1 MIPGNGYSLGSQP
14 NGNDLDEIRSKGVV
28 RIAALAARLN
38 GKERPDPAI
47 FKERMAQI
55 TKNYMLSYE
64 DANEVLSDATMA
76 LKKGK
81 DAYTYLKEGKP
92 SYSVRTGKWMGYLKN
107 ITQQEYESA
116 FREIHLSDEGQEAV
130 LDKPFNNSGYTAEQK
145 TDVINNGKRP
155 NNSDKDLATG
165 IGKVF

>member
-1 MIPGNGYSLGSQP
+1 MIPGNGYAMGNP
-14 NGNDLDEIRSKGVV
+14 PNDLDEIRAKGVV

-38 GKERPDPAI
+38 GKDKPDPAI
-47 FKERMAQI
+47 FKERMGQI
-55 TKNYMLSYE
+55 TKNYMLTDQ

-81 DAYTYLKEGKP
+81 DGYTYLKEGKP

-107 ITQQEYESA
+107 ITPEEYESA
-116 FREIHLSDEGQEAV
+116 NREIHLSDQSQQDL
-130 LDKPFNNSGYTAEQK
+130 LDKPFDNSGYTPQSKAETVLK
-145 TDVINNGKRP
+145 GKRP
-155 NNSDKDLATG
+155 NSGSVDLASG

>member
-1 MIPGNGYSLGSQP
+1 MIPGSGYSLGSQP

-38 GKERPDPAI
+38 GKDKPDPAI
-47 FKERMAQI
+47 FKERMGQI
-55 TKNYMLSYE
+55 TKNYMLSE
-64 DANEVLSDATMA
+64 QDANEILSDATMA
-76 LKKGK
+76 LRKGK

-107 ITQQEYESA
+107 ITPKEYESA

-130 LDKPFNNSGYTAEQK
+130 LDKPFDNSGYTAEQK
-145 TDVINNGKRP
+145 TDVINKGKRP
-155 NNSDKDLATG
+155 NSSQADLASG
-165 IGKVF
+165 LGKVF